1 MKYTQIVFFVIA
13 TVSGV
18 LNYEGLTLMVAETD
32 WWLKSLCALTGIAV
46 TLSLALFWN
55 YAFATVPK
63 LASGSQRR
71 RGWAAVIFGCMLI
84 INISTYWNLTAFA
97 KDEINR
103 LSGGGIVVM
112 AEKALA
118 RTAEITTQFRSYAP
132 LVVTLRDDIFA
143 MEDAEVTGGGTT
155 GFPSAGPVSN
165 FMGQMGDKVRSFTV
179 SIENAEVALEGF
191 QNEGSECLTD
201 LRAGVATGDNGGAG
215 TALACI
221 NRVIAEMTGQDISST
236 IKRSLATLTTGVTRP
251 ANVYSERS
259 RNVIERFLRDTQA
272 RARAIAAQIE
282 QNSPP
287 MIEPLTLERPN
298 VMRGVLIHWRSI
310 LPAIATALAVDLLP
324 LVLLVFAVLLADHR
338 RSNGLPSRDWSA
350 CELLEAVKQIEALK
364 SRDGDS
370 TRPVPAYI
378 DLPPDNW
385 QDDNDE
391 ERS

>member
-1 MKYTQIVFFVIA
+1 MKYTQIIFFILA

-46 TLSLALFWN
+46 TLSLSLFWN

-63 LASGSQRR
+63 LAPGSQRW
-71 RGWAAVIFGCMLI
+71 RGWAAVIFGCILI
-84 INISTYWNLTAFA
+84 INVSTYWNLTAFA

-112 AEKALA
+112 AERVLA
-118 RTAEITTQFRSYAP
+118 QAVEISTRFRNYAP
-132 LVVTLRDDIFA
+132 LVVTFRDDIFA
-143 MEDAEVTGGGTT
+143 IQDAEITGGGTT
-155 GFPSAGPVSN
+155 GFSSAGPVSN
-165 FMGQMGDKVRSFTV
+165 FMGQLGDKVGSIAK
-179 SIENAEVALEGF
+179 SIESAEVALDSFQTEGD
-191 QNEGSECLTD
+191 ECLTA
-201 LRAGVATGDNGGAG
+201 LRAGIATGDNDGAG
-215 TALACI
+215 AALACI
-221 NRVIAEMTGQDISST
+221 NRVVAEMVGQNTSST
-236 IKRSLATLTTGVTRP
+236 ITRALETLTTGVTRP

-259 RNVIERFLRDTQA
+259 RNVIESFLRDTQA
-272 RARAIAAQIE
+272 RAQAIALQIE
-282 QNSPP
+282 HSGPP
-287 MIEPLTLERPN
+287 VIEPLTMERPN
-298 VMRGVLIHWRSI
+298 VMRGVLVHWRSI

-338 RSNGLPSRDWSA
+338 RSNDLPSRDWSA

-364 SRDGDS
+364 SWDDDT
-370 TRPVPAYI
+370 TRPAPAYI

-391 ERS
+391 ERF